1 MRTSYYLHTPHII
14 NKHVSANVSGRF
26 HCNNYETRLNPI
38 FGFLTLRCAM
48 AHPPRLNDDKPVIW
62 TVSVTRLFELF
73 RDISLEF
80 DHLANIT
87 PIQLGFEKAVAY
99 IRKKLVSE
107 RCDAIIAAGSN
118 GAYLKSR
125 LSVPVILIKPSG
137 FDVLQAL
144 AKARKLT
151 SSIGVVTYQETI
163 PALVAFQKTFNLRLD
178 QRSYITEEDARGQ
191 INELKAN
198 GTEAVVGAGLITDL
212 AEEARMTGIFIYSAA
227 AVRQAFSDALD
238 MTRMSLR
245 NNAHNANRNALRT
258 RYVLDDMLGQSP
270 QVEQVRQTI
279 LLYARSSA
287 AVLIEGETGTG
298 KELAAQAI
306 HREYAACHDAR
317 QGKKSHP
324 FVAVN
329 CGAIAESL
337 LEAELFGYEEGA
349 FTGSRRGGRAGLFEI
364 AHGGTLFLDEIGE
377 MPLPLQT
384 RLLRVLEEKEVT
396 RVGGHQ
402 PVSVD
407 VRVISATHCN
417 LEKDMQQGQFR
428 RDLFYRL
435 SILRLQLPPL
445 RERVADILPL
455 AERFLKVSLATLSA
469 PFSAAI
475 RQGLQASEAALLHY
489 DWPGNIRELRNMME
503 RLALF
508 LSVEPTPELTL
519 PFLQQLLPELARE
532 STKTTALHSLTPQQ
546 ALEKF
551 NGDRTAAANYLGISR
566 TTFWRRLKN

>member
-1 MRTSYYLHTPHII
+1 
-14 NKHVSANVSGRF
+14 
-26 HCNNYETRLNPI
+26 
-38 FGFLTLRCAM
+38 M

-87 PIQLGFEKAVAY
+87 PIQLGFEKAVTY
-99 IRKKLVSE
+99 IRKKLANE

-137 FDVLQAL
+137 YDVLQAL
-144 AKARKLT
+144 AKAGKLT

-212 AEEARMTGIFIYSAA
+212 AEEAGMTGIFIYSAA
-227 AVRQAFSDALD
+227 TVRQAFSDALD

-245 NNAHNANRNALRT
+245 HNTHDATRNALRT
-258 RYVLDDMLGQSP
+258 RYVLGDMLGQSP
-270 QVEQVRQTI
+270 QMEQVRQTI

-306 HREYAACHDAR
+306 HREYFARHDAR

-402 PVSVD
+402 PVPVD

-417 LEKDMQQGQFR
+417 LEEDMRQGQFR

-455 AERFLKVSLATLSA
+455 AESFLKVSLAAL
-469 PFSAAI
+469 AAVFFRI
-475 RQGLQASEAALLHY
+475 TPGITGKRNRAGAL
-489 DWPGNIRELRNMME
+489 
-503 RLALF
+503 RLAGQY
-508 LSVEPTPELTL
+508 S
-519 PFLQQLLPELARE
+519 
-532 STKTTALHSLTPQQ
+532 
-546 ALEKF
+546 
-551 NGDRTAAANYLGISR
+551 RTAQYDGATGAVFKCGTDAGFNAAVFAAATAGTSARISENSR
-566 TTFWRRLKN
+566 STLTDTTTGTGEI

>member
-1 MRTSYYLHTPHII
+1 
-14 NKHVSANVSGRF
+14 
-26 HCNNYETRLNPI
+26 
-38 FGFLTLRCAM
+38 M

-87 PIQLGFEKAVAY
+87 PIQLGFEKAVTY
-99 IRKKLVSE
+99 IRKKLANE

-137 FDVLQAL
+137 YDVLQAL
-144 AKARKLT
+144 AKAGKLT

-212 AEEARMTGIFIYSAA
+212 AEEAGMTGIFIYSAA
-227 AVRQAFSDALD
+227 TVRQAFSDALD

-245 NNAHNANRNALRT
+245 HNTHDATRNALRT
-258 RYVLDDMLGQSP
+258 RYVLGDMLGQSP
-270 QVEQVRQTI
+270 QMEQVRQTI

-306 HREYAACHDAR
+306 HREYFARHDAR

-337 LEAELFGYEEGA
+337 LEAELFGYEGGA

-402 PVSVD
+402 PVPVD

-417 LEKDMQQGQFR
+417 LEEDMQQGRFR

-455 AERFLKVSLATLSA
+455 AESFFESVS
-469 PFSAAI
+469 
-475 RQGLQASEAALLHY
+475 GGALRPIFCCIT
-489 DWPGNIRELRNMME
+489 PG
-503 RLALF
+503 
-508 LSVEPTPELTL
+508 VTG
-519 PFLQQLLPELARE
+519 
-532 STKTTALHSLTPQQ
+532 K
-546 ALEKF
+546 
-551 NGDRTAAANYLGISR
+551 
-566 TTFWRRLKN
+566 

>member
-1 MRTSYYLHTPHII
+1 
-14 NKHVSANVSGRF
+14 
-26 HCNNYETRLNPI
+26 
-38 FGFLTLRCAM
+38 M

-99 IRKKLVSE
+99 IRKKLASE

-137 FDVLQAL
+137 YDVLQAL
-144 AKARKLT
+144 AKAGKLT

-212 AEEARMTGIFIYSAA
+212 AEEAGMTGIFIYSAA
-227 AVRQAFSDALD
+227 TVRQAFSDALD

-245 NNAHNANRNALRT
+245 HNTHDATRNALRT
-258 RYVLDDMLGQSP
+258 RYVLGDMLGQSP
-270 QVEQVRQTI
+270 QMEQVRQTI

-306 HREYAACHDAR
+306 H
-317 QGKKSHP
+317 
-324 FVAVN
+324 
-329 CGAIAESL
+329 
-337 LEAELFGYEEGA
+337 
-349 FTGSRRGGRAGLFEI
+349 GSRRGGRAGLFEI

-402 PVSVD
+402 PVPVD

-417 LEKDMQQGQFR
+417 LEEDMQQGQFR

-455 AERFLKVSLATLSA
+455 AESFLKMSLAALSV
-469 PFSAAI
+469 PFSAAL
-475 RQGLQASEAALLHY
+475 RQGLETCQIVLLLY

-508 LSVEPTPELTL
+508 LSVEPTPDLT
-519 PFLQQLLPELARE
+519 PQFLQLLLPELARE
-532 STKTTALHSLTPQQ
+532 SAKTPIPGLLTAQQ

-551 NGDRTAAANYLGISR
+551 NGDKTAAANYLGISR
-566 TTFWRRLKN
+566 TTFWRRLKS

>member
-1 MRTSYYLHTPHII
+1 M
-14 NKHVSANVSGRF
+14 
-26 HCNNYETRLNPI
+26 
-38 FGFLTLRCAM
+38 
-48 AHPPRLNDDKPVIW
+48 
-62 TVSVTRLFELF
+62 
-73 RDISLEF
+73 
-80 DHLANIT
+80 
-87 PIQLGFEKAVAY
+87 
-99 IRKKLVSE
+99 
-107 RCDAIIAAGSN
+107 
-118 GAYLKSR
+118 
-125 LSVPVILIKPSG
+125 
-137 FDVLQAL
+137 
-144 AKARKLT
+144 
-151 SSIGVVTYQETI
+151 
-163 PALVAFQKTFNLRLD
+163 
-178 QRSYITEEDARGQ
+178 
-191 INELKAN
+191 
-198 GTEAVVGAGLITDL
+198 VGAGLITDL
-212 AEEARMTGIFIYSAA
+212 AEEAGMTGIFIYSAA
-227 AVRQAFSDALD
+227 TVRRAFSDALD

-245 NNAHNANRNALRT
+245 HNTHDATRNALRT
-258 RYVLDDMLGQSP
+258 RYVLGDMLGQSP
-270 QVEQVRQTI
+270 QMEQVRQTI

-298 KELAAQAI
+298 KELAARAI
-306 HREYAACHDAR
+306 HREYFARHDAR

-402 PVSVD
+402 PVPVD

-417 LEKDMQQGQFR
+417 LEEDMQQGQFR

-455 AERFLKVSLATLSA
+455 AESFLKVSLAALSA
-469 PFSAAI
+469 PFSAAL
-475 RQGLQASEAALLHY
+475 RRGLQASETMLLRY

-508 LSVEPTPELTL
+508 LSVEPTPDLT
-519 PFLQQLLPELARE
+519 PQFLQLLLPELARE
-532 STKTTALHSLTPQQ
+532 SAKTPIPGLLTAQQ

-551 NGDRTAAANYLGISR
+551 NGDKTAAANYLGISR
-566 TTFWRRLKN
+566 TTFWRRLKS

>member
-1 MRTSYYLHTPHII
+1 
-14 NKHVSANVSGRF
+14 
-26 HCNNYETRLNPI
+26 
-38 FGFLTLRCAM
+38 M

-87 PIQLGFEKAVAY
+87 PIQLGFEKAVTY
-99 IRKKLVSE
+99 IRKKLASE

-137 FDVLQAL
+137 YDVLQAL
-144 AKARKLT
+144 AKAGKLT

-212 AEEARMTGIFIYSAA
+212 AEEAGMTGIFIYSAA
-227 AVRQAFSDALD
+227 TVRQAFSDALD

-245 NNAHNANRNALRT
+245 HNTHDATRNALRT
-258 RYVLDDMLGQSP
+258 RYVLGDMLGQSP
-270 QVEQVRQTI
+270 QMEQVRQTI

-306 HREYAACHDAR
+306 HREYFARHDAR

-402 PVSVD
+402 PVPVD

-417 LEKDMQQGQFR
+417 LEEDMRQGQFR

-445 RERVADILPL
+445 RERVTDILPL
-455 AERFLKVSLATLSA
+455 AESFLKVSLAALSA
-469 PFSAAI
+469 PFSAAL
-475 RQGLQASEAALLHY
+475 RQDYRQAKPC
-489 DWPGNIRELRNMME
+489 WC
-503 RLALF
+503 
-508 LSVEPTPELTL
+508 
-519 PFLQQLLPELARE
+519 
-532 STKTTALHSLTPQQ
+532 TTTGRAIFVNC
-546 ALEKF
+546 A
-551 NGDRTAAANYLGISR
+551 I
-566 TTFWRRLKN
+566 

>member
-1 MRTSYYLHTPHII
+1 
-14 NKHVSANVSGRF
+14 
-26 HCNNYETRLNPI
+26 
-38 FGFLTLRCAM
+38 M

-87 PIQLGFEKAVAY
+87 PIQLGFEKAVTY
-99 IRKKLVSE
+99 IRKKLANE

-137 FDVLQAL
+137 YDVLQAL
-144 AKARKLT
+144 AKAGKLT

-212 AEEARMTGIFIYSAA
+212 AEEAGMTGIFIYSAA
-227 AVRQAFSDALD
+227 TVRQAFSDALD

-245 NNAHNANRNALRT
+245 HNTHDATRNALRT
-258 RYVLDDMLGQSP
+258 RYVLGDMLGQSP
-270 QVEQVRQTI
+270 QMEQVRQTI

-306 HREYAACHDAR
+306 HREYFARHDAR

-349 FTGSRRGGRAGLFEI
+349 FTGSRRGGRAG
-364 AHGGTLFLDEIGE
+364 
-377 MPLPLQT
+377 
-384 RLLRVLEEKEVT
+384 
-396 RVGGHQ
+396 GHQ
-402 PVSVD
+402 PVPVD

-417 LEKDMQQGQFR
+417 LEEDMRQGQFR

-455 AERFLKVSLATLSA
+455 AESFLKVSLAALSA
-469 PFSAAI
+469 PFSAAL
-475 RQGLQASEAALLHY
+475 RQGLQASETVLVHY

-508 LSVEPTPELTL
+508 LSVEPTPDLT
-519 PFLQQLLPELARE
+519 PQFLQLLLPELARE
-532 STKTTALHSLTPQQ
+532 SAKTPAPRLLTPQQ

-551 NGDRTAAANYLGISR
+551 NGDKTAAANYLGISR
-566 TTFWRRLKN
+566 TTFWRRLKS

>member
-1 MRTSYYLHTPHII
+1 
-14 NKHVSANVSGRF
+14 
-26 HCNNYETRLNPI
+26 
-38 FGFLTLRCAM
+38 M

-87 PIQLGFEKAVAY
+87 PIQLGFEKAVTY
-99 IRKKLVSE
+99 IRKKLANE

-137 FDVLQAL
+137 YDVLQAL
-144 AKARKLT
+144 AKAGKLT

-212 AEEARMTGIFIYSAA
+212 AEEAGMTGIFIYSAA
-227 AVRQAFSDALD
+227 TVRQAFSDALD

-245 NNAHNANRNALRT
+245 HNTHDATRNALRT
-258 RYVLDDMLGQSP
+258 RYVLGDMLGQSP
-270 QVEQVRQTI
+270 QMEQVRQTI

-306 HREYAACHDAR
+306 HREYFARHDAR

-402 PVSVD
+402 PVPVD

-417 LEKDMQQGQFR
+417 LEEDMQQGRFR

-455 AERFLKVSLATLSA
+455 AESFLKVSLAGS
-469 PFSAAI
+469 PPHF
-475 RQGLQASEAALLHY
+475 LLHY
-489 DWPGNIRELRNMME
+489 
-503 RLALF
+503 
-508 LSVEPTPELTL
+508 
-519 PFLQQLLPELARE
+519 ARGYRQV
-532 STKTTALHSLTPQQ
+532 KLCCCTTTGQ
-546 ALEKF
+546 AIF
-551 NGDRTAAANYLGISR
+551 VNCAI
-566 TTFWRRLKN
+566 

>member
-1 MRTSYYLHTPHII
+1 
-14 NKHVSANVSGRF
+14 
-26 HCNNYETRLNPI
+26 
-38 FGFLTLRCAM
+38 M

-87 PIQLGFEKAVAY
+87 PIQLGFEKAVTY
-99 IRKKLVSE
+99 IRKKLANE

-137 FDVLQAL
+137 YDVLQAL
-144 AKARKLT
+144 AKAGKLT

-212 AEEARMTGIFIYSAA
+212 AEEAGMTGIFIYSAA
-227 AVRQAFSDALD
+227 TVRQAFSDALD

-245 NNAHNANRNALRT
+245 HNTHDATRNALRT
-258 RYVLDDMLGQSP
+258 RYVLGDMLGQSP
-270 QVEQVRQTI
+270 QMEQVRQTI

-306 HREYAACHDAR
+306 HREYFARHDAR

-329 CGAIAESL
+329 CAALPEHL
-337 LEAELFGYEEGA
+337 LESELFGYEKGA
-349 FTGSRRGGRAGLFEI
+349 FTGAQSRRSGYFEC
-364 AHGGTLFLDEIGE
+364 ANGGTLFLDEIGE
-377 MPLPLQT
+377 LPLTAQVQ
-384 RLLRVLEEKEVT
+384 LLRVLDRKIIQ
-396 RVGGHQ
+396 RVGD
-402 PVSVD
+402 PRAIPVD
-407 VRVISATHCN
+407 VRVVAATN
-417 LEKDMQQGQFR
+417 RDLEEMVEKGTFR
-428 RDLFYRL
+428 RDLYYRL
-435 SILRLQLPPL
+435 SVYPLSIPPL
-445 RERVADILPL
+445 RERKVDILPL
-455 AERFLKVSLATLSA
+455 VRHFIAAKTQEMGTTMPPEPGQAELDKLY
-469 PFSAAI
+469 
-475 RQGLQASEAALLHY
+475 GY
-489 DWPGNIRELRNMME
+489 DWPGNVRELEHEVE
-503 RLALF
+503 RALIDSRSGSVMRPLVFGVKRKRRKPTSLFEELGWPTLA
-508 LSVEPTPELTL
+508 ELERRYL
-519 PFLQQLLPELARE
+519 EAV
-532 STKTTALHSLTPQQ
+532 
-546 ALEKF
+546 LEKTD
-551 NGDRTAAANYLGISR
+551 GKLTGKGGASTLLGIHY
-566 TTFWRRLKN
+566 TTLRAKMKR

>member
-1 MRTSYYLHTPHII
+1 
-14 NKHVSANVSGRF
+14 
-26 HCNNYETRLNPI
+26 
-38 FGFLTLRCAM
+38 M

-87 PIQLGFEKAVAY
+87 PIQLGFEKAVTY
-99 IRKKLVSE
+99 IHKKLANE

-137 FDVLQAL
+137 YDVLQAL
-144 AKARKLT
+144 AKAGKLT

-212 AEEARMTGIFIYSAA
+212 AEEAGMTGIFIYSAA
-227 AVRQAFSDALD
+227 TVRQAFSDALD

-245 NNAHNANRNALRT
+245 HNTHDATRNALRT
-258 RYVLDDMLGQSP
+258 RYVLGDMLGQSP
-270 QVEQVRQTI
+270 QMEQVRQTI

-306 HREYAACHDAR
+306 HREYFARHDAR

-402 PVSVD
+402 PVPVD
-407 VRVISATHCN
+407 VRVISATHCK
-417 LEKDMQQGQFR
+417 LEEDMRQGQFR

-455 AERFLKVSLATLSA
+455 AESFLKVSLAALSA
-469 PFSAAI
+469 PFSAAL
-475 RQGLQASEAALLHY
+475 RLGLQASETVLVHY

-508 LSVEPTPELTL
+508 LSVEPTPDLT
-519 PFLQQLLPELARE
+519 PQFLQLLLPELARE
-532 STKTTALHSLTPQQ
+532 SAKTPAPRLLTPLQ

-551 NGDRTAAANYLGISR
+551 NGDKTAAANYLGISR
-566 TTFWRRLKN
+566 TTFWRRLKS

>member
-1 MRTSYYLHTPHII
+1 
-14 NKHVSANVSGRF
+14 
-26 HCNNYETRLNPI
+26 
-38 FGFLTLRCAM
+38 M

-87 PIQLGFEKAVAY
+87 PIQLGFEKAVTY
-99 IRKKLVSE
+99 IRKKLASE

-125 LSVPVILIKPSG
+125 LSMPVILIKPSG
-137 FDVLQAL
+137 YDVLQAL
-144 AKARKLT
+144 AKAGKLT

-163 PALVAFQKTFNLRLD
+163 PALVAFQKTFNLCLD

-212 AEEARMTGIFIYSAA
+212 AEEAGMTGIFIYSAA
-227 AVRQAFSDALD
+227 TVRQAFSDALD

-245 NNAHNANRNALRT
+245 NNAHNANRNALCT
-258 RYVLDDMLGQSP
+258 RYVLGDMLGQSP
-270 QVEQVRQTI
+270 QMEQVRQTI

-306 HREYAACHDAR
+306 HREYFARHDAR
-317 QGKKSHP
+317 QSKKSHP

-377 MPLPLQT
+377 MPLLLQT
-384 RLLRVLEEKEVT
+384 RLLRVLEEKVVT

-402 PVSVD
+402 PVPVD

-417 LEKDMQQGQFR
+417 LEEDMQQGRFR

-455 AERFLKVSLATLSA
+455 AEAF
-469 PFSAAI
+469 
-475 RQGLQASEAALLHY
+475 
-489 DWPGNIRELRNMME
+489 
-503 RLALF
+503 
-508 LSVEPTPELTL
+508 
-519 PFLQQLLPELARE
+519 
-532 STKTTALHSLTPQQ
+532 
-546 ALEKF
+546 
-551 NGDRTAAANYLGISR
+551 
-566 TTFWRRLKN
+566 

>member
-1 MRTSYYLHTPHII
+1 
-14 NKHVSANVSGRF
+14 
-26 HCNNYETRLNPI
+26 
-38 FGFLTLRCAM
+38 M

-87 PIQLGFEKAVAY
+87 PIQLGFEKAVTY
-99 IRKKLVSE
+99 IRKKLASE

-137 FDVLQAL
+137 YDVLQAL
-144 AKARKLT
+144 AKAGKLT

-212 AEEARMTGIFIYSAA
+212 AEEAGMTGIFIYSAA
-227 AVRQAFSDALD
+227 TVRQAFSDALD

-245 NNAHNANRNALRT
+245 HNTHDATRNALRT
-258 RYVLDDMLGQSP
+258 RYVLGDMLGQSP
-270 QVEQVRQTI
+270 QMEQVRQTI

-306 HREYAACHDAR
+306 HREYFARHDAR

-337 LEAELFGYEEGA
+337 LEAELFGHEEGA

-402 PVSVD
+402 PVPVD
-407 VRVISATHCN
+407 VRIISATHCN
-417 LEKDMQQGQFR
+417 LEEDMRQGQFR

-445 RERVADILPL
+445 RERVTDILPL
-455 AERFLKVSLATLSA
+455 AESFLKVSLAALAA
-469 PFSAAI
+469 PFSSAL
-475 RQGLQASEAALLHY
+475 RQGLQESETVLVHY

-508 LSVEPTPELTL
+508 LSVEPTPDLT
-519 PFLQQLLPELARE
+519 PQFLQLLLPELARE
-532 STKTTALHSLTPQQ
+532 SAKTPAPRLLTPQQ

-551 NGDRTAAANYLGISR
+551 NGDKTAAANYLGISR
-566 TTFWRRLKN
+566 TTFWRRLKS

>member
-1 MRTSYYLHTPHII
+1 
-14 NKHVSANVSGRF
+14 
-26 HCNNYETRLNPI
+26 
-38 FGFLTLRCAM
+38 M

-87 PIQLGFEKAVAY
+87 PIQLGFEKAVTY
-99 IRKKLVSE
+99 IRKKLANE
-107 RCDAIIAAGSN
+107 RCDAVIAAGSN

-137 FDVLQAL
+137 YDVLQAL
-144 AKARKLT
+144 AKAGKLT

-212 AEEARMTGIFIYSAA
+212 AEEAGMTGIFIYSAA
-227 AVRQAFSDALD
+227 TVRQAFSDALD

-245 NNAHNANRNALRT
+245 HNTHDATRNALRT
-258 RYVLDDMLGQSP
+258 RYVLGDMLGQSP
-270 QVEQVRQTI
+270 QMEQVRQTI

-306 HREYAACHDAR
+306 HREYFARHDAR

-402 PVSVD
+402 PVPVD

-417 LEKDMQQGQFR
+417 LEEDMQQGRFR

-455 AERFLKVSLATLSA
+455 AESFWKVSLAALSA
-469 PFSAAI
+469 PFSSAL
-475 RQGLQASEAALLHY
+475 RQGLRASETVLVHY
-489 DWPGNIRELRNMME
+489 DWPGNIRELRNLME

-508 LSVEPTPELTL
+508 LSVEPTPDLT
-519 PFLQQLLPELARE
+519 PQFLQLLLPELARE
-532 STKTTALHSLTPQQ
+532 SSKTPAPRLLTPQQ

-551 NGDRTAAANYLGISR
+551 NGDKTAAANYLGISR
-566 TTFWRRLKN
+566 TTFWRRLKS